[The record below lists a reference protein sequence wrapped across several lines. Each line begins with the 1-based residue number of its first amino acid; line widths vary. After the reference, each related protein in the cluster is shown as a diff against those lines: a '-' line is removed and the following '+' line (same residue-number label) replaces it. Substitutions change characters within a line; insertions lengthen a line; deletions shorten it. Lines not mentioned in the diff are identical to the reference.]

1 MTASDSYKWINHDLD
16 RLPGLLDVQRSRLFY
31 LRRAIRLRA
40 CTEEARELDFIF
52 LRDSQI
58 SQPIPV
64 PLPAGLAMV
73 TFPDDPGQDLEEVK
87 LVPIVEE
94 DLNLK
99 LAPNSH
105 VLDRMNEQ
113 ARLTHILDETSMR
126 SITGLPVLVGELD
139 WDSRTLPSLHRI
151 VSIFHGTPYLEHQT
165 RQGINYSLFKE
176 LRIGNK
182 QAMCQ
187 LQAPKPH

>member
-1 MTASDSYKWINHDLD
+1 MISIGFLGAFTCSKKS
-16 RLPGLLDVQRSRLFY
+16 PVLLRG
-31 LRRAIRLRA
+31 AIRLRA
-40 CTEEARELDFIF
+40 CMEEARELDLIF

-58 SQPIPV
+58 PQAIPI

-73 TFPDDPGQDLEEVK
+73 TFPDDPGQDLEEIK

-126 SITGLPVLVGELD
+126 SITGLPVPVGELD

-151 VSIFHGTPYLEHQT
+151 VSIFHGTPYLEASDRASGSITYHLKD
-165 RQGINYSLFKE
+165 GELIISKPCANLKSL
-176 LRIGNK
+176 IS
-182 QAMCQ
+182 MT
-187 LQAPKPH
+187 